1 MSEKATQN
9 GLLIHYQWCTGCHAC
24 EVAIKKILNLPVGKH
39 GIKLLEHGPW
49 EVTPGKFE
57 WDYIP
62 VPTQLVGSNPEL
74 EPGEDIKFA
83 VKHCNAQ
90 CMEYGPL
97 EDLVKK
103 AAELGPKVVIY
114 NV

>member
-1 MSEKATQN
+1 MSKK
-9 GLLIHYQWCTGCHAC
+9 GLLINYQWCTGCHAC
-24 EVAIKKILNLPVGKH
+24 EIATKNALHLPIGKW

-62 VPTQLVGSNPEL
+62 IPTQLCGADPNVNVDEVMHQ
-74 EPGEDIKFA
+74 A
-83 VKHCNAQ
+83 VKHCNAL

-97 EDLVKK
+97 EEMAKK
-103 AAELGPKVVIY
+103 AAEMGPRVAIFVV
-114 NV
+114 